1 MTAKK
6 KTKSSAAK
14 KGDSLDIA
22 KALGDM
28 GVNITTDTNDFK
40 SPYYVDSGMY
50 SVNQILG
57 DEPGIPNGVIMYY
70 GGENSGKT
78 TVALQALVSAQ
89 KQGLDCFYFNQERA
103 VNQSLISCFPDLDA
117 QKVNWVTAPDGET
130 CLDAIKHILKTVPK
144 AFCVL
149 DSIPA
154 CQPKAVLEAETGKHF
169 MAPLARIFT
178 QFMAEV
184 KNLCFYNHS
193 TLLMINQ
200 KRENLDAYGFADKL
214 PGGNALKHNCDII
227 VRFKVRGKIK
237 VAEDIIGHTVEA
249 ETMKNRF
256 QGKGKKAHSTLIYGK
271 GFSREYDVFEQ
282 ALSFGLVSKGGAWF
296 TIGENKFQGVMS
308 AIHHLE
314 ENPEITEDLASQI
327 SDLLS

>member
-1 MTAKK
+1 MAAKKTAKK
-6 KTKSSAAK
+6 AK
-14 KGDSLDIA
+14 KGETLDIA
-22 KALGDM
+22 KALEGM
-28 GVNITTDTNDFK
+28 GVNLTHDTSDFK

-50 SVNQILG
+50 SVNSILG

-78 TVALQALVSAQ
+78 TVSLQALVSAQ

-103 VNQSLISCFPDLDA
+103 VNQSLIDCFPELDA
-117 QKVNWVTAPDGET
+117 SKVNWITAPDGET
-130 CLDAIKHILKTVPK
+130 CLDAIKHVLRTVPQ

-154 CQPKAVLEAETGKHF
+154 CQPKAVLEAESGKHF

-178 QFMAEV
+178 PFMADV
-184 KNLCFYNHS
+184 KNLCFDNHS

-237 VAEDIIGHTVEA
+237 VGEDIIGHTVEA

-256 QGKGKKAHSTLIYGK
+256 QGKGKKAQSTLIYGK

-282 ALSFGLVSKGGAWF
+282 ALSFGLVDKKGSWITVGD
-296 TIGENKFQGVMS
+296 EKFQGVMA
-308 AIHHLE
+308 AIYYLE
-314 ENPEITEDLASQI
+314 ANLDIVKDLELKLK
-327 SDLLS
+327 DLLG

>member
-1 MTAKK
+1 MAAKK
-6 KTKSSAAK
+6 KTKTK
-14 KGDSLDIA
+14 KEDPGLDIA
-22 KALGDM
+22 KALEAM
-28 GVNITTDTNDFK
+28 GARLTTDTTDFK

-50 SVNQILG
+50 SVNRILG

-78 TVALQALVSAQ
+78 TVSLQALVSAQ
-89 KQGLDCFYFNQERA
+89 KQGLECFYFNQERA
-103 VNQSLISCFPDLDA
+103 VNQSLIQCFPELDA
-117 QKVNWVTAPDGET
+117 SKVNWITAPDGET
-130 CLDAIKHILKTVPK
+130 CLDAIKHVLRTVK
-144 AFCVL
+144 NAFCVL

-154 CQPKAVLEAETGKHF
+154 CQPKAVLEADTGKHF

-178 QFMAEV
+178 PFMADA
-184 KNLCFYNHS
+184 KNLCFDNHS
-193 TLLMINQ
+193 ILLMINQ

-237 VAEDIIGHTVEA
+237 VGEDVIGHTVEA

-256 QGKGKKAHSTLIYGK
+256 QGKGKKATSTLIYGK

-282 ALSFGLVSKGGAWF
+282 ALSFGLADKKGSWI
-296 TIGENKFQGVMS
+296 TIGEEKFQGVMG
-308 AIHHLE
+308 AIWYLE
-314 ENPEITEDLASQI
+314 ENPAIVLGLEAKLK
-327 SDLLS
+327 DLLG

>member
-1 MTAKK
+1 MAAKK
-6 KTKSSAAK
+6 KTKKEEST
-14 KGDSLDIA
+14 LDIA

-28 GVNITTDTNDFK
+28 GVSITTDTNDFK

-50 SVNQILG
+50 AVNHILG

-103 VNQSLISCFPDLDA
+103 VNESLISCFPELDA
-117 QKVNWVTAPDGET
+117 SKVNWVTAPDGET

-178 QFMAEV
+178 PFMADV
-184 KNLCFYNHS
+184 KNLCFDNHS

-227 VRFKVRGKIK
+227 VRFKVKGKIK
-237 VAEDIIGHTVEA
+237 VGEDIIGHTVEA

-256 QGKGKKAHSTLIYGK
+256 QGKGKKAQSTLIYGK

-282 ALSFGLVSKGGAWF
+282 CLSFGLVDKRGAWI
-296 TIGENKFQGVMS
+296 TIGEEKFQGVMP

-314 ENPEITEDLASQI
+314 QNPDVTAELKQQLD
-327 SDLLS
+327 DMLS

>member
-1 MTAKK
+1 MAPKK
-6 KTKSSAAK
+6 KTKNKADSS
-14 KGDSLDIA
+14 DTLDIA
-22 KALGDM
+22 KQLEGM
-28 GVNITTDTNDFK
+28 GVSLTNDTNDFK
-40 SPYYVDSGMY
+40 SPYYVDSGMNA
-50 SVNQILG
+50 VNRILG

-78 TVALQALVSAQ
+78 TVSLQALVSAQ

-103 VNQSLISCFPDLDA
+103 VNESLISCFPQLDA
-117 QKVNWVTAPDGET
+117 SKVNWITAPDGET
-130 CLDAIKHILKTVPK
+130 CLDAIKHILRTVPK

-154 CQPKAVLEAETGKHF
+154 CQPKAVLEAESGKHF

-178 QFMAEV
+178 PFMADV
-184 KNLCFYNHS
+184 KNLCFDNKS

-237 VAEDIIGHTVEA
+237 IGEDIIGHTVEA

-256 QGKGKKAHSTLIYGK
+256 QGKGKKSQSTLIYGK
-271 GFSREYDVFEQ
+271 GFSLEYDVFEQ
-282 ALSFGLVSKGGAWF
+282 ALSFGLVDKKGAWI
-296 TIGENKFQGVMS
+296 TVGEEKFQGVMA
-308 AIHHLE
+308 AIHYLE
-314 ENPEITEDLASQI
+314 ENPEITQ
-327 SDLLS
+327 DLLAQLNDLLG